1 MVTTTYD
8 RFFLT
13 VTNKEDQKLF
23 FHITKYFSIECPKY
37 PGTELV
43 LLYFSL

>member
-23 FHITKYFSIECPKY
+23 FHITEHFSIECPKY